1 MPTTERAG
9 VERPNRAP
17 RRTSSALSNLS
28 PAGSGLLR
36 STHKQHGQRQACA
49 FASQRGGGHPSAR
62 LTLCQTTLLP
72 RFRTELRRPAADLTP
87 GRQRTHIH
95 SQSVSAV
102 VLQAATM
109 Q

>member
-36 STHKQHGQRQACA
+36 STHKQHSSQRQASRSC
-49 FASQRGGGHPSAR
+49 
-62 LTLCQTTLLP
+62 
-72 RFRTELRRPAADLTP
+72 
-87 GRQRTHIH
+87 H
-95 SQSVSAV
+95 SV
-102 VLQAATM
+102 VAATL
-109 Q
+109 QPALPCAKQLCCLGFVLSFGVQQPT